1 MGMVPRGSQLD
12 ENEKNDVDVV
22 VLYYTRIQ
30 AHQHSVG
37 SRQVQLGRQHVNYC
51 HFSRVLEYTAFPLA
65 LAGDCY
71 R

>member
-37 SRQVQLGRQHVNYC
+37 SR
-51 HFSRVLEYTAFPLA
+51 
-65 LAGDCY
+65 
-71 R
+71 